1 MGKRI
6 RSGKKKSIAIFAAGC
21 FWSKEYA
28 FNRQPGVLATR
39 VGYTGGHTDNPTYQ
53 EVCSKISG
61 HAEAVEITFDPE
73 VTDFETLAKYFF
85 EIHDPSIDRR
95 AKGGQYRSAIF
106 YTDEEQLRIAKV
118 LVEQLEEKGIKVA
131 TSLEQANTFWPAEA
145 RHQKYCDTKGL
156 EPTDRYTKRFE

>member
-1 MGKRI
+1 M
-6 RSGKKKSIAIFAAGC
+6 
-21 FWSKEYA
+21 
-28 FNRQPGVLATR
+28 LATR